1 MSGFTKSAAYPWA
14 LTGIFAAFHLV
25 LTFIPYSVLGMGGG
39 FLTWGMVSAPIVG
52 FLLGPFYGS
61 IAACIGSF
69 IGAGIFNLGGDLG
82 PIIPIFAPTFG
93 AFAAGSLRTGRS
105 KELFILFLIAI
116 IGYVLSPI
124 GIEAFVFIWLH
135 IVTLVLIAI
144 LLIPSLL
151 NKLSEATTFEKGRN
165 ALLMPFAI
173 LLFSFIALLSDHIVG
188 SSLAVYWYTYVLGVP
203 AATLVPVF
211 VSLAVVYPAERIVA
225 AIVLT
230 VAMIAIE
237 EAIVQTGLELP
248 TSPWDRV
255 EQRELTHEE
264 IENS

>member
-1 MSGFTKSAAYPWA
+1 MSDFTKSAAYPWA

-52 FLLGPFYGS
+52 FLLGPFYGP

-69 IGAGIFNLGGDLG
+69 IGAGIFNPGGILG
-82 PIIPIFAPTFG
+82 PIVPIFAPTFG

-105 KELFILFLIAI
+105 RELFILFLLAI
-116 IGYVLSPI
+116 LGYVFSPI
-124 GIEAFVFIWLH
+124 GIDAFVFLWLH
-135 IVTLVLIAI
+135 IVTLVVIAI

-151 NKLSEATTFEKGRN
+151 NRLSEATTFEKGRN
-165 ALLMPFAI
+165 AMLMPIAI
-173 LLFSFIALLSDHIVG
+173 FLFSFIAVLSDHIVG
-188 SSLAVYWYTYVLGVP
+188 SSLAVYWYTYVLGVD
-203 AATLVPVF
+203 AATLVTGF

-225 AIVLT
+225 AIVLAA
-230 VAMIAIE
+230 AMIAIE

-255 EQRELTHEE
+255 EQRELTREE